1 MEEALAY
8 LFQPYL
14 VYAYTAIA
22 LICQFAIW
30 LVRTMEVPQ
39 E

>member
-1 MEEALAY
+1 MEDALAY
-8 LFQPYL
+8 IFQTHL

-22 LICQFAIW
+22 LICQFANW
-30 LVRTMEVPQ
+30 LVRTMEIPQ